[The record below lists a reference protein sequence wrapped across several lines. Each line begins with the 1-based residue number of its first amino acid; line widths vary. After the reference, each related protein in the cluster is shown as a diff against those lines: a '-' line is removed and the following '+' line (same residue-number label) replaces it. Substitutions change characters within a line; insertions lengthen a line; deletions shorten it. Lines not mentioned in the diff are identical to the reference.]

1 MVFLCWFIWYIMC
14 CVLSHMS
21 TVRCPRMQWHFCC
34 CLLVC
39 SLACLLCVHFDFVIW
54 LSHSPSGLSIINE
67 KLFRTYLQLTESELT
82 KVRFISRTKPGTT
95 HTHTRIVHLVCVY
108 IRWQKPNRTWLTNG
122 MFFFLLFLL
131 FMENKRQIWDGLLA
145 RIHYVLWLF
154 VTGKKENKKKTK
166 LLIGKCTMNAVR
178 LP

>member
-82 KVRFISRTKPGTT
+82 KVRFISWTKPGTT
-95 HTHTRIVHLVCVY
+95 HTHTHCPPRMCVY
-108 IRWQKPNRTWLTNG
+108 PLTKAKQN
-122 MFFFLLFLL
+122 MINKRNVFFFSCFYCSWKIKGKYEMVYWRAFIMYFDCLWR
-131 FMENKRQIWDGLLA
+131 ERKR
-145 RIHYVLWLF
+145 
-154 VTGKKENKKKTK
+154 TKKKK